1 MENLEIRRKHKR
13 AIPIETDSVLAN
25 HFEQKYL
32 RKGIQ
37 LCNEDINY
45 LEYIFLQ
52 RTHFSS
58 VSNIELLGKWV

>member
-1 MENLEIRRKHKR
+1 MKNLEIHRKHKR
-13 AIPIETDSVLAN
+13 AIPIETDAVFAN

-32 RKGIQ
+32 RKVIQ
-37 LCNEDINY
+37 LCNEEIDY
-45 LEYIFLQ
+45 LESIFLQ